1 MIVDSSALIAIL
13 FKEPEGSLMD
23 VAIADSGECRIS
35 AASFLEAS
43 MILLA
48 RKGQEGLRSLD
59 LLIARFQISV
69 VPFTESQ
76 ARLAREAFQNFGRG
90 RHPAQLN
97 FGDCMSYALARE
109 TGEELL
115 FKGTDLGLT
124 DITPASY

>member
-1 MIVDSSALIAIL
+1 
-13 FKEPEGSLMD
+13 MD